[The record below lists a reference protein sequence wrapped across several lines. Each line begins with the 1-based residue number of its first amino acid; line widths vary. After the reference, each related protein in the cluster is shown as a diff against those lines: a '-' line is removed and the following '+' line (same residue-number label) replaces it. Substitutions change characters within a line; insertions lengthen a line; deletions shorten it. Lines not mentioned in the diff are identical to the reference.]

1 MTVVLNGSD
10 PTIYLTNGTR
20 ALLGLEGESTRTM
33 SVVREAQDDYYKATG
48 VWPHVDG
55 MPEHGGTI
63 PDPPEPPATTIG
75 TVTAT
80 GVGLTGTNLALT
92 VGAESDITAA
102 FDGDA
107 SDVSF
112 KWTIRTGTAVSIVGD
127 STNRTVKLQG
137 DSDGGATVRCTLT
150 SGTASDSPA
159 EVTITATVST

>member
-10 PTIYLTNGTR
+10 PTIFLTNGTR
-20 ALLGLEGESTRTM
+20 IVLGLEGESTRTQ
-33 SVVREAQDDYYKATG
+33 SVVQAAQDAYFAEYG
-48 VWPHVDG
+48 VWPYVEG
-55 MPEHGGTI
+55 MPNKGGST
-63 PDPPEPPATTIG
+63 PPTPPATTIG
-75 TVTAT
+75 TVSAT
-80 GVGLTGTNLALT
+80 GAGLTGTNLALT

-150 SGTASDSPA
+150 SPTASDSPG
-159 EVTITATVST
+159 EVTITATVSP

>member
-10 PTIYLTNGTR
+10 PTIFLTNGTR
-20 ALLGLEGESTRTM
+20 IVLGLEGESTRTQ
-33 SVVREAQDDYYKATG
+33 SVVQAAQDAYFAEHG
-48 VWPHVDG
+48 VWPYVEG
-55 MPEHGGTI
+55 MPNKGGST
-63 PDPPEPPATTIG
+63 PPTPPATTIG

-137 DSDGGATVRCTLT
+137 DEDGGATVRCTLT